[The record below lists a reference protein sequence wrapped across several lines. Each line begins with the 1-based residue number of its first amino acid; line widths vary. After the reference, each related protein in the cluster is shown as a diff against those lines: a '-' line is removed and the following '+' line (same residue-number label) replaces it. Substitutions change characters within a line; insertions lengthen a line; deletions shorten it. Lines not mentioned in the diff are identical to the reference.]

1 MLAMVDVVQW
11 KSIKHFKRWRQDEKF
26 FPYFDLIKMKIALI
40 IFCIQTE
47 HKVIQISKQSIFN
60 ILDSFWQQ
68 QL

>member
-1 MLAMVDVVQW
+1 
-11 KSIKHFKRWRQDEKF
+11 
-26 FPYFDLIKMKIALI
+26 MKIALI
-40 IFCIQTE
+40 IFRIQTE